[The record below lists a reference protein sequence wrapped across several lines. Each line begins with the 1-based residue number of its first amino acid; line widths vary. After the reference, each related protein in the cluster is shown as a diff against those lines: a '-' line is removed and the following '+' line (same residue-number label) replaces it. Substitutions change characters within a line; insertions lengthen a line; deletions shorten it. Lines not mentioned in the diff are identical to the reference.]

1 MYVAATVPSPV
12 WALLGAVTGAAFKAA
27 IDVWR
32 ARQEAKTDERKTSGS
47 VESSDAKIVFD
58 AQQGVF
64 TAQQA
69 ALVMSEQMRHDLR
82 DQVER
87 CQGEIQK
94 LKDENDEQDARQKA
108 QAIENAH
115 HMAEYRK
122 RIEVLEE
129 ELDDMSERLR
139 REEQRGQQ

>member
-1 MYVAATVPSPV
+1 MYAAATASSVPSPI
-12 WALLGAVTGAAFKAA
+12 WALVGAAVGAACKAA

-32 ARQEAKTDERKTSGS
+32 SRQEAKSDERKTSGS

-87 CQGEIQK
+87 CQVETAK
-94 LKDENDEQDARQKA
+94 VKEENDA
-108 QAIENAH
+108 
-115 HMAEYRK
+115 
-122 RIEVLEE
+122 
-129 ELDDMSERLR
+129 LDERLR
-139 REEQRGQQ
+139 TQAEENAQIIAGYRLRLESMQTELEKLHKQLEEKP